1 MTEPETKV
9 DSDRDTL
16 LNAAVLRW
24 MQELAPQGI
33 LLTDSALN
41 VVGWNRWLEEHSGR
55 RSKDVLGKN
64 LLELYPDLIERG
76 LDASYKDALSGQVR
90 LLSQRF
96 HGYLLPMGATEFK
109 EYPHMQQSVRI
120 SPLSR
125 EGKVVGTL
133 TIIDDVTE
141 RVAREVELQSQI
153 EIRSKLLASEKSARK
168 ESEEANRLKDEFL
181 ATISHELRTPLT
193 AIVGWATLLRSG
205 DLDATAAAR
214 AAEIIYRNA
223 HSQTQLISDLLDVA
237 RIISNKLLLT
247 LTSVDLPSVIQ
258 LTLEAVTPEAE
269 SKGVRIESTIEP
281 EFPAIS
287 GDADR
292 LQQIIWNL
300 LSNAIKFTP
309 AGGTVHV
316 RLRRVVSEAE
326 ISITDSGIGIDPQ
339 FLPHVF
345 DRFRQANSATT
356 RAHGGLGLGLSI
368 VRELVELHE
377 GSAQVHSEGHG
388 KGATFIIRL
397 PIAGPKSTSEKT
409 HSAGISDKL
418 AGLGSQTSLDGLKI
432 LVVDDEQDTR
442 DFVRAVLEKCG
453 SEVTT
458 ASSAAEALGAFEAQH
473 PDFLISD
480 VGMPGEDG
488 YWLIGRVRALRA
500 DQGGQ
505 IPALALTAYA
515 RTADRL
521 RVLRSGFQ
529 IHLPKPVEPT
539 ELIVAVAS
547 LAGRGQ

>member
-1 MTEPETKV
+1 
-9 DSDRDTL
+9 
-16 LNAAVLRW
+16 
-24 MQELAPQGI
+24 
-33 LLTDSALN
+33 
-41 VVGWNRWLEEHSGR
+41 
-55 RSKDVLGKN
+55 
-64 LLELYPDLIERG
+64 
-76 LDASYKDALSGQVR
+76 
-90 LLSQRF
+90 
-96 HGYLLPMGATEFK
+96 
-109 EYPHMQQSVRI
+109 
-120 SPLSR
+120 
-125 EGKVVGTL
+125 L

-458 ASSAAEALGAFEAQH
+458 ASSAAEALGAVRSTTAQTS
-473 PDFLISD
+473 LL
-480 VGMPGEDG
+480 VTWEC
-488 YWLIGRVRALRA
+488 
-500 DQGGQ
+500 Q
-505 IPALALTAYA
+505 A
-515 RTADRL
+515 RMVT
-521 RVLRSGFQ
+521 G
-529 IHLPKPVEPT
+529 
-539 ELIVAVAS
+539 
-547 LAGRGQ
+547 

>member
-1 MTEPETKV
+1 MIEPEAKV